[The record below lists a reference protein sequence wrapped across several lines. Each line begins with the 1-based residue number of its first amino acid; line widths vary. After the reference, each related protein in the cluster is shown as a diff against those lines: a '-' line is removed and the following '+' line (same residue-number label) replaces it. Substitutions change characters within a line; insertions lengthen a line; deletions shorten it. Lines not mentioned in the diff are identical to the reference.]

1 MDELL
6 PCLCC
11 DAMTIGDRGGYEIC
25 EICDWE
31 DDPVQAADPDYAGGA
46 NTLSL
51 NQHRAQ
57 MSSLETTPAGLVAD
71 GEERHVRALM
81 RAGLSPGS

>member
-1 MDELL
+1 MNSEDDDLI
-6 PCLCC
+6 PCPCC
-11 DAMTIGDRGGYEIC
+11 GAKTLSEAGAYEIC

-51 NQHRAQ
+51 NEARKAWQKR
-57 MSSLETTPAGLVAD
+57 P
-71 GEERHVRALM
+71 
-81 RAGLSPGS
+81 